1 MLRRPRHPH
10 PRTPP
15 ILVATAALAVLVAGC
30 GSSGPVLKVPRTVK
44 LANTAAAAVNPVTVS
59 PAPGTPDASPST
71 QISFLGGAGTT
82 VSDVKVTGSRSGG
95 HAGRLEAYST
105 ATGESF
111 LPATRFTQGEQ
122 VNVSAQVSQSGRTST
137 VATSF
142 TIAFQPAISQAQFP
156 LAPGSAADVQHYRSA
171 PAITP
176 STVRITTPAK
186 SGAAPGDLFL
196 APYQGLGTAG
206 EMIADQAGNLIWFHP
221 VPARDTA
228 TNFRVQQLAGKPVLT
243 WWQGRVLL
251 LGFGQGVDE
260 VYDTSYRPV
269 AQIHAGNGYQADLHE
284 FLLAGHGTAWIDAF
298 DPVSENLTSM
308 GGSAAGVVSDGIVQE
323 IDVKTGLV
331 MWEWHALAHVP
342 LHDSYNPIPHT
353 SHPWDYFHVNSI
365 DPGPSGDVLIGSRAT
380 WAIYDINMHTGGI
393 IWRIGGRYSTFRHGP
408 GTYFYWQHDAEWQ
421 PGGLVSVFDNGAT
434 PTHEKQSRGLVLDA
448 SRAKGTVTLVKQF
461 TNPTMTLL
469 AGSQGNLLHL
479 PGGNWLMGYG
489 GLPNFT
495 EYDNSGAV
503 LLDGRLGKG
512 VQDFRTYLDPWSGQP
527 LTKPSLAAQAAGAG
541 TVSVQA
547 SWNGATA
554 VSSWE
559 ILAGASAASLSEV
572 AKVASTGF
580 ETQATV
586 HTSAPMVAV
595 AALDASGKVLA
606 STAPIA
612 PAAG

>member
-10 PRTPP
+10 RRTLP
-15 ILVATAALAVLVAGC
+15 ILVATAALAVVVAGC
-30 GSSGPVLKVPRTVK
+30 GSSGPALQVPKTVR
-44 LANTAAAAVNPVTVS
+44 LANTDAAAVNPVTVS

-82 VSDVKVTGSRSGG
+82 VSDVKVTGSRSGS

-105 ATGESF
+105 GTGESF
-111 LPATRFTQGEQ
+111 LPASPFTQGEQ
-122 VNVSAQVSQSGRTST
+122 VSVSAQVSERGTTSP
-137 VATSF
+137 VRTSF

-156 LAPGSAADVQHYRSA
+156 PVPGSAADVQHYRSA
-171 PAITP
+171 PQIAP

-196 APYQGLGTAG
+196 APYKGLGTAG
-206 EMIADQAGNLIWFHP
+206 EMIADQSGNLIWFHP
-221 VPARDTA
+221 VPAHDTA
-228 TNFRVQQLAGKPVLT
+228 TNFRVQQLGGKPVLT
-243 WWQGRVLL
+243 WWQGRVLQ

-284 FLLAGHGTAWIDAF
+284 LLLSAQGTAWIDAF

-323 IDVKTGLV
+323 IDIKTGLV

-342 LHDSYNPIPHT
+342 LHDSYNPMPHT

-365 DPGPSGDVLIGSRAT
+365 DPGASGDVLIGSRAT
-380 WAIYDINMHTGGI
+380 WAIYDVNMHTGAI
-393 IWRIGGRYSTFRHGP
+393 IWRIGGRYSTFKHGP
-408 GTYFYWQHDAEWQ
+408 GTFFYWQHDAEWQ

-434 PTHEKQSRGLVLDA
+434 PSHEKQSRGLVLDPNTA
-448 SRAKGTVTLVKQF
+448 THAVTLVKQF

-479 PGGNWLMGYG
+479 SDGNWLMGYG

-495 EYDNSGAV
+495 EYDDSGGV
-503 LLDGRLGKG
+503 LLDGTLGKG
-512 VQDFRTYLDPWSGQP
+512 VQDFRTYLDAWSGQP
-527 LTKPSLAAQAAGAG
+527 LTKPSVAAQASGAGAV
-541 TVSVQA
+541 TVEA

-554 VSSWE
+554 VSAWE
-559 ILAGASAASLSEV
+559 ILAGASATSLSEV
-572 AKVASTGF
+572 AKFASTGF
-580 ETQATV
+580 ETQATA

-595 AALDASGKVLA
+595 AALDASGKVLGT
-606 STAPIA
+606 SAPIA
-612 PAAG
+612 HSG